1 VADLLALAPLG
12 LLLFGQVSVV
22 GLLANLL
29 AIPWVTLVVTPLAL
43 LAAVLPMAA
52 SAAAVAMLPL
62 MSLLQWLAALP
73 GAVWALPQPAWWA
86 SVLAIAAGLLVIAPL
101 PGRLRLVAACLRCL
115 PCSGLRRPRV
125 GEFELLAADIGQGNA
140 VIIST
145 ASPSAL

>member
-1 VADLLALAPLG
+1 LAPLG

-101 PGRLRLVAACLRCL
+101 PGRLRLVAA
-115 PCSGLRRPRV
+115 
-125 GEFELLAADIGQGNA
+125 LLALPALFWPQAAACRRVRTAGGGYRPGQCRHHQH
-140 VIIST
+140 SQP
-145 ASPSAL
+145 PSAL